1 MNIVYLISGIICVV
15 GFVICMSIAV
25 LHLSKRDY
33 LDGIFCSIL
42 AATDLALAFIWFAR
56 WMA

>member
-1 MNIVYLISGIICVV
+1 MNIAYLISGIIGVV

-33 LDGIFCSIL
+33 LNGIFCSIL
-42 AATDLALAFIWFAR
+42 ASTDLVIAFIWLSR
-56 WMA
+56 WTA

>member
-1 MNIVYLISGIICVV
+1 MNIAYLISGIIGAV

-42 AATDLALAFIWFAR
+42 ASTDLVLAFIWFAR
-56 WMA
+56 CFA

>member
-1 MNIVYLISGIICVV
+1 MNIAYLISGIIGAV

-25 LHLSKRDY
+25 LHLSERDY

-42 AATDLALAFIWFAR
+42 AFTDLALAFIWFTRCFA
-56 WMA
+56 

>member
-1 MNIVYLISGIICVV
+1 MNIAYLISGIISAV

-42 AATDLALAFIWFAR
+42 ASTDLVLAFIWFAR
-56 WMA
+56 CFA

>member
-1 MNIVYLISGIICVV
+1 MNIAYLISGIISAV

-25 LHLSKRDY
+25 SLLSKRDY

-42 AATDLALAFIWFAR
+42 AASDLVLAFLWFTRCFA
-56 WMA
+56 